1 MPKLQVPQGF
11 ALNVFFNYILLLL
24 QLGIYVGALWG
35 KILVSCMCKLGF
47 QCNSFLQESHHLS
60 AVSCGEGLGGK
71 GTYRGLTLAV
81 ILLSGNLN
89 FAYTWIWGMN
99 RKACLITQWVQEQC
113 WNPPL
118 PLTSSKYVFLCKI
131 GIITFCRVVKRMH
144 IWKVHWN
151 CGCFWI

>member
-35 KILVSCMCKLGF
+35 KIFVSCMCKLGF

-60 AVSCGEGLGGK
+60 EVCCGEGLGGK

-89 FAYTWIWGMN
+89 FAYTWI
-99 RKACLITQWVQEQC
+99 
-113 WNPPL
+113 
-118 PLTSSKYVFLCKI
+118 
-131 GIITFCRVVKRMH
+131 
-144 IWKVHWN
+144 
-151 CGCFWI
+151 